1 MEKDNLMEIINME
14 ARVNNYIGF
23 RGEISK
29 PNREK
34 LLTDYVLIRRY
45 LFVIQ
50 SYRTHRILGK
60 SDKIKTRY
68 VRYEREN
75 NAYYFIRKKIHLK

>member
-1 MEKDNLMEIINME
+1 ME
-14 ARVNNYIGF
+14 ARVNNYICF

-45 LFVIQ
+45 LFVTQ
-50 SYRTHRILGK
+50 SYRTHRIFGK
-60 SDKIKTRY
+60 SDKITTRY
-68 VRYEREN
+68 VRYESEN
-75 NAYYFIRKKIHLK
+75 NTYIFIQKKISFK